1 MNTKNLCSILK
12 TFRWATQGFPTFRC
26 IFSRFILIYAKT
38 PHFRAAFL
46 LYIFYQHILVPM
58 VGLEPTRCCH
68 QRILSPSRLPI
79 PSHRRIERLGT
90 VQTSFSLLYN
100 KCAQIARHFCFDFQF
115 TQEGNLLQTILSH
128 SRPNKQI
135 KQETE
140 TIFGHHNTN
149 RPQRRG
155 PSHKRRRL
163 QPTTPPPVRTI
174 PEAVLLPAYCISPS
188 AGS

>member
-1 MNTKNLCSILK
+1 MISSHLRKNT
-12 TFRWATQGFPTFRC
+12 A
-26 IFSRFILIYAKT
+26 FSCGVFAVHL
-38 PHFRAAFL
+38 
-46 LYIFYQHILVPM
+46 FYQHILVPM

-115 TQEGNLLQTILSH
+115 TQEGNLLQTILSL

-149 RPQRRG
+149 RPQG
-155 PSHKRRRL
+155 TGLSHKRRHL

>member
-1 MNTKNLCSILK
+1 MKNGKSSGRPNK
-12 TFRWATQGFPTFRC
+12 KSKQPGRTQSSHDASALFLPISFFAALAAWRLLSAPVRFGSGYPQ
-26 IFSRFILIYAKT
+26 ISRRKPIIRT
-38 PHFRAAFL
+38 RL
-46 LYIFYQHILVPM
+46 LLEKGSDYMDVVPV

-100 KCAQIARHFCFDFQF
+100 KCAQIARHFCFDFHF

-135 KQETE
+135 
-140 TIFGHHNTN
+140 GRAH
-149 RPQRRG
+149 
-155 PSHKRRRL
+155 
-163 QPTTPPPVRTI
+163 V
-174 PEAVLLPAYCISPS
+174 
-188 AGS
+188 